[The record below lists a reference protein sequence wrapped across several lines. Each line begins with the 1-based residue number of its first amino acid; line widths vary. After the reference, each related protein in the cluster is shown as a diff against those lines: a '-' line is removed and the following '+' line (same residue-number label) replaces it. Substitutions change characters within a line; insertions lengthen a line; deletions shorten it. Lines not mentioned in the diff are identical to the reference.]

1 MMALKRKK
9 MYESQKQ
16 HTQGARFNLETQILA
31 IENANVNL
39 ETLNAMKT
47 GSATMRSIHGEL
59 DVDKVDNTM
68 DDIREQMDLA
78 NEISAAISNPLGMDL
93 MGGAMDEDELEAELE
108 QIEQAE
114 LDATLLDVKAGAAM
128 PSLGTGAKS
137 SQSISSPAAA
147 QQVDEEAELEDLR
160 QSMALQ

>member
-114 LDATLLDVKAGAAM
+114 LDATLLDVKAGSAM
-128 PSLGTGAKS
+128 PSLGAAVGAKS
-137 SQSISSPAAA
+137 QSVSNVAAPAA
-147 QQVDEEAELEDLR
+147 VDEEAELEDLR
-160 QSMALQ
+160 QSMAL